1 MKLRWLISGVALA
14 TASGWAL
21 AQRAPESLL
30 PPGFDNPPP
39 AAAPAAAPAQAPA
52 TTPSARTG
60 SAPSAPRA
68 TSSGAPSISLPGAGT
83 TGGTTGTATGGAP
96 AAPPELLKRLPTL
109 EELAKM
115 TPEEFEEAL
124 GLEPKFDIP
133 ASSRRATEQVGLI
146 DITEGGLPARSMAGL
161 DPSLAR
167 KMLSGNRGQIVSRWG
182 HILLRRA
189 LASRLDAPAGMNSA
203 DFAGLRAG
211 LLVRMGE
218 VEAARAL
225 VQDVDVDN
233 YTAILTNAA
242 FDAYVRTGDFTGIC
256 PVLIKRRATREDPQ
270 WEAANDI
277 CSAARGDGRAALARL
292 DRALSGNAMPDI
304 DVLLAQR
311 YAGAVGQSRRAV
323 TIEWDKV
330 DAMTPW
336 RYGLAVAVGL
346 RPPERLV
353 NLADRRFSGA
363 AALAPSLGL
372 ADRGLATDYAA
383 GRGILSSTAMVD
395 LYSQIYASQDI
406 EGDLSQRAETLR
418 KAYVLRDPAARAAS
432 MAEIWSS
439 APDEARRYSRQVLTA
454 YAAARLPVDEVLA
467 DQSGDLIASMLAAGL
482 DRNAARWAKVTE
494 GGGFG
499 WALLA
504 VGAPAGTVEIDAG
517 LVDDFVSD
525 DSSPES
531 RKSAF
536 LVAGLAGLGRIN
548 AETRAELEDNLG
560 LDLGRQSRWTSY
572 VDRAASLRRPALVAM
587 LVGLGMQGSGWDRMT
602 ARHLYQIVSALR
614 RVGLEAEARMIAA
627 EAVARG

>member
-1 MKLRWLISGVALA
+1 MKLRWLIAGAALA
-14 TASGWAL
+14 TASGWAM

-30 PPGFDNPPP
+30 PPGFDDPPP
-39 AAAPAAAPAQAPA
+39 AAAPAPAPASAPAPKPSTRGSGSAAPARSASPA
-52 TTPSARTG
+52 LPTSISPSLGTIDG
-60 SAPSAPRA
+60 GG
-68 TSSGAPSISLPGAGT
+68 TGAPV
-83 TGGTTGTATGGAP
+83 AP
-96 AAPPELLKRLPTL
+96 EVLKRLPTL

-124 GLEPKFDIP
+124 GLEPKYDIP
-133 ASSRRATEQVGLI
+133 AGARRATEKVGMI
-146 DITEGGLPARSMAGL
+146 DVAEGGLAADSMAGL

-189 LASRLDAPAGMNSA
+189 LASRLDAPEGMNAA
-203 DFAGLRAG
+203 DFAGLRAA

-242 FDAYVRTGDFTGIC
+242 FDAYVGTGDFTGVC
-256 PVLIKRRATREDPQ
+256 PVLIKRRASREDSQ

-277 CSAARGDGRAALARL
+277 CSAARGDGRAALSRL
-292 DRALSGNAMPDI
+292 DKALRGDAMPDI

-330 DAMTPW
+330 DSMNPW
-336 RYGLAVAVGL
+336 RYGLAIALGL
-346 RPPERLV
+346 RPPEKLV
-353 NLADRRFSGA
+353 ELGDRRFAGA
-363 AALAPSLGL
+363 AALAPMLGL
-372 ADRGLATDYAA
+372 VDRGNASDYAA
-383 GRGILSSTAMVD
+383 ALGILSSSAMID
-395 LYSQIYASQDI
+395 LYSQIHADQDI
-406 EGDLSQRAETLR
+406 DGPLYERSETLR
-418 KAYVLRDPAARAAS
+418 KAYMLRDAAARGAAIQ
-432 MAEIWSS
+432 EIWNS

-454 YAAARLPVDEVLA
+454 YAAARLPIDDALA

-482 DRNAARWAKVTE
+482 DRNAARWAKVVE
-494 GGGFG
+494 SGGQG

-504 VGAPAGTVEIDAG
+504 VGAPAGTVEIDSG
-517 LVDDFVSD
+517 LIDSFVSD
-525 DSSPES
+525 DESPES

-536 LVAGLAGLGRIN
+536 LVAGLAGLGRID
-548 AETRAELEDNLG
+548 AETRAEFVDSLE
-560 LDLGRQSRWTSY
+560 LDLDRKSRWTSY
-572 VDRAASLRRPALVAM
+572 IDRAAQLDHPAMVAM

-602 ARHLYQIVSALR
+602 ARHLYHIVSALR

>member
-1 MKLRWLISGVALA
+1 MKLRWLIPGVALA
-14 TASGWAL
+14 MASGWAA

-30 PPGFDNPPP
+30 PPGFDDPAPAPAPAP
-39 AAAPAAAPAQAPA
+39 AAAPAATPPA
-52 TTPSARTG
+52 R
-60 SAPSAPRA
+60 
-68 TSSGAPSISLPGAGT
+68 
-83 TGGTTGTATGGAP
+83 GGAP
-96 AAPPELLKRLPTL
+96 ASAPRSSSPALPSGMSPSLSTIDGVVGPAAPVAPELLKRLPTL
-109 EELAKM
+109 DELAKM

-133 ASSRRATEQVGLI
+133 AGARRATEKVGML
-146 DITEGGLPARSMAGL
+146 DITEGGLDARSMAGL

-167 KMLSGNRGQIVSRWG
+167 KMLSGNRGQMVSRWG

-189 LASRLDAPAGMNSA
+189 LVSRLDAPEGMNAA
-203 DFAGLRAG
+203 DFAGLRAS

-242 FDAYVRTGDFTGIC
+242 FDAYVRTSDFTGVC

-292 DRALSGNAMPDI
+292 DKALRDDAMPDV

-330 DAMTPW
+330 DSMNPW
-336 RYGLAVAVGL
+336 RYGLALALGL
-346 RPPERLV
+346 RPPENLV

-363 AALAPSLGL
+363 AALAPALGL
-372 ADRGLATDYAA
+372 GDRGKAADYAA
-383 GRGILSSTAMVD
+383 GRGILSSAAMVD
-395 LYSQIYASQDI
+395 LYGQIFADPDI
-406 EGDLSQRAETLR
+406 DGELSERAEKLR
-418 KAYVLRDPAARAAS
+418 KAYMLRDPAARSTAIQ
-432 MAEIWSS
+432 EIWNS
-439 APDEARRYSRQVLTA
+439 APDEPRRYSRMVLTA
-454 YAAARLPVDEVLA
+454 YAAARLPVDPALEE
-467 DQSGDLIASMLAAGL
+467 QSGELIASMLAAGL
-482 DRNAARWAKVTE
+482 DRNAARWAGVVE
-494 GGGFG
+494 GGGQG

-504 VGAPAGTVEIDAG
+504 VGGPAGMVEIDSG
-517 LVDDFVSD
+517 LIDSFVSD
-525 DSSPES
+525 DESTES

-536 LVAGLAGLGRIN
+536 LVAGLAGLGRID
-548 AETRAELEDNLG
+548 AETRAEFEGDLG
-560 LDLGRQSRWTSY
+560 LDLGRKSRWTSY
-572 VDRAASLRRPALVAM
+572 IDRAADLDRPAMVAM
-587 LVGLGMQGSGWDRMT
+587 LAGLGMQGSSWDRMT
-602 ARHLYQIVSALR
+602 ARHLYHIVSALR

>member
-1 MKLRWLISGVALA
+1 MRLRWIVSGIALA

-30 PPGFDNPPP
+30 PPGFDDPPP
-39 AAAPAAAPAQAPA
+39 VAAPAPA
-52 TTPSARTG
+52 
-60 SAPSAPRA
+60 APSAPAASAPRP
-68 TSSGAPSISLPGAGT
+68 SGAAQAQRP
-83 TGGTTGTATGGAP
+83 TGPTGS
-96 AAPPELLKRLPTL
+96 AAPMPGIGAVDGVASGPAPETPELLKRLPTL

-133 ASSRRATEQVGLI
+133 AGARRATEQVGLI

-161 DPSLAR
+161 SPSLAR
-167 KMLSGNRGQIVSRWG
+167 KMLSRNRGQILSRWG

-189 LASRLDAPAGMNSA
+189 LVSRLDAPAGMNAA
-203 DFAGLRAG
+203 DFAGLRAA

-242 FDAYVRTGDFTGIC
+242 FDAYVGTGDFTGIC
-256 PVLIKRRATREDPQ
+256 PVMIRRHATRDDAR

-292 DRALSGNAMPDI
+292 DKALRDDAMSDV

-330 DAMTPW
+330 DSMNPW
-336 RYGLAVAVGL
+336 RYSLAVSLGL
-346 RPPERLV
+346 KPPEKLV
-353 NLADRRFSGA
+353 DLAERRYAGA
-363 AALAPSLGL
+363 AALAPALGL
-372 ADRGLATDYAA
+372 ADRGLAADHAA
-383 GRGILSSTAMVD
+383 GWGILSSAAMVD
-395 LYSQIYASQDI
+395 LYSQIHASQDI
-406 EGDLSQRAETLR
+406 EGPLSERAETLR
-418 KAYVLRDPAARAAS
+418 KAYVLRDPAARATA
-432 MAEIWSS
+432 MQEIWSS
-439 APDEARRYSRQVLTA
+439 APGETQRHSRMVLTA
-454 YAAARLPVDEVLA
+454 MAAARLPVDAALA
-467 DQSGDLIASMLAAGL
+467 DQAGDLIASMLAAGL
-482 DRNAARWAKVTE
+482 DRNAVRWAKVLR
-494 GGGFG
+494 GGSLG

-504 VGAPAGTVEIDAG
+504 VGAPAGSVEIDSR
-517 LVDDFVSD
+517 LVGSFVSD
-525 DSSPES
+525 YGSVES

-536 LVAGLAGLGRIN
+536 LVAALAGLGRID
-548 AETRAELEDNLG
+548 AETRAEYEKSLG
-560 LDLGRQSRWTSY
+560 LDLGRGSRWTSY
-572 VDRAASLRRPALVAM
+572 LDRAADLGRPAMVAM
-587 LVGLGMQGSGWDRMT
+587 LAGLGMQGSGWDRMT
-602 ARHLYQIVSALR
+602 ARHLYHIVSALR